1 MNNTRVLLV
10 DDDPVILKFV
20 GANLKARNFE
30 VITAEDGESALRA
43 MEQTLPDLVIL
54 DIMMPGMD
62 GVEVC
67 RRIREWSKVPV
78 IMLTAKNELS
88 DKVAVLNLGADDY
101 ITKPF
106 GIEELLARVR
116 AVLRRKAGTVV
127 PDTATFISDDLQI
140 NFAERLVTVGGRAV
154 NLSPHEYDLL
164 RELAQNAGKVLTHQ
178 MLLSRV
184 WGSEYGNE
192 TEYLR
197 VYIGRLRNKLEA
209 DPKKPKHILT
219 KTGVGYYLQKH
230 EPKPRPNPP
239 AS

>member
-20 GANLKARNFE
+20 GANLKARNFD
-30 VITAEDGESALRA
+30 VTTAEDGESALKA

-78 IMLTAKNELS
+78 IMLTAKNELN
-88 DKVAVLNLGADDY
+88 DKVTLLNLGADDY

-116 AVLRRKAGTVV
+116 AVLRRKSGANI
-127 PDTATFISDDLQI
+127 PDTATYVSDDLQI
-140 NFAERLVTVGGRAV
+140 NFAERLVTVDGRAV
-154 NLSPHEYDLL
+154 NLSPTEYDLL
-164 RELAQNAGKVLTHQ
+164 RELAQNVGKVLTHQ

-184 WGSEYGNE
+184 WGAEYGNE

-197 VYIGRLRNKLEA
+197 VYVGRLRSKIEG
-209 DPKKPKHILT
+209 DPKNPKHILT
-219 KTGVGYYLQKH
+219 KTGVGYHLQKLP
-230 EPKPRPNPP
+230 PK
-239 AS
+239 AQ

>member
-1 MNNTRVLLV
+1 MKETTILVV
-10 DDDPVILKFV
+10 DDDPVIVKFV
-20 GANLKARNFE
+20 SANLKARGFS
-30 VITAEDGESALRA
+30 VVTAEDGEAAIKA

-67 RRIREWSKVPV
+67 GRIREWSKVPI
-78 IMLTAKNELS
+78 IMLTAKNELN
-88 DKVAVLNLGADDY
+88 DKVELLNLGADDY

-116 AVLRRKAGTVV
+116 AILRRKVGAASSDTVLFV
-127 PDTATFISDDLQI
+127 NDDLEI
-140 NFAERLVTVGGRAV
+140 NFAERWVSLDGKQID
-154 NLSPHEYDLL
+154 LSPTEYDLL

-197 VYIGRLRNKLEA
+197 VYIGRLRGKLEV

-219 KTGVGYYLQKH
+219 KSGVGYCMQKLSQ
-230 EPKPRPNPP
+230 KVGQK

>member
-20 GANLKARNFE
+20 GANLKARNFD
-30 VITAEDGESALRA
+30 VTTAEDGESALKA

-67 RRIREWSKVPV
+67 RRIREWSRVPV
-78 IMLTAKNELS
+78 IMLTAKNELN
-88 DKVAVLNLGADDY
+88 DKVTLLNLGADDY

-116 AVLRRKAGTVV
+116 AVLRRKSGANI
-127 PDTATFISDDLQI
+127 PDTATFVSDDLQI
-140 NFAERLVTVGGRAV
+140 NFAERLVTVDSRAV
-154 NLSPHEYDLL
+154 NLSPTEYDLL
-164 RELAQNAGKVLTHQ
+164 RELAQNVGKVLTHQ

-184 WGSEYGNE
+184 WGAEYGNE

-197 VYIGRLRNKLEA
+197 VYVGRLRSKIES
-209 DPKKPKHILT
+209 DPKNPKHILT
-219 KTGVGYYLQKH
+219 KTGVGYHLLKH
-230 EPKPRPNPP
+230 PPR
-239 AS
+239 AQ

>member
-1 MNNTRVLLV
+1 MKETTILVV
-10 DDDPVILKFV
+10 DDDPVIVKFV
-20 GANLKARNFE
+20 SANLKARGFN
-30 VITAEDGESALRA
+30 VVAAEDGEAAIKA

-67 RRIREWSKVPV
+67 SRIREWSKVPI
-78 IMLTAKNELS
+78 IMLTAKNELN
-88 DKVAVLNLGADDY
+88 DKVELLNLGADDY

-116 AVLRRKAGTVV
+116 AILRRKVGAGSSDTVLFV
-127 PDTATFISDDLQI
+127 NDDLEI
-140 NFAERLVTVGGRAV
+140 NFAERWVSLDGKQID
-154 NLSPHEYDLL
+154 LSPTEYDLL

-197 VYIGRLRNKLEA
+197 VYIGRLRGKLEA

-219 KTGVGYYLQKH
+219 KSGVGYCMQKLSQ
-230 EPKPRPNPP
+230 KVGQK

>member
-1 MNNTRVLLV
+1 MDNTRVLLV

-20 GANLKARNFE
+20 GANLKARNFD
-30 VITAEDGESALRA
+30 VTTAEDGESALKA

-67 RRIREWSKVPV
+67 RRIREWSRVPV
-78 IMLTAKNELS
+78 IMLTAKNELN
-88 DKVAVLNLGADDY
+88 DKVTLLNLGADDY

-116 AVLRRKAGTVV
+116 AVLRRKSGTNI
-127 PDTATFISDDLQI
+127 PDAVIFVSDELQI
-140 NFAERLVTVGGRAV
+140 NFAERLVTVDGKAI
-154 NLSPHEYDLL
+154 NLSPTEYDLL
-164 RELAQNAGKVLTHQ
+164 RELAQNVGKVLTHQ

-184 WGSEYGNE
+184 WGAEYGNE

-197 VYIGRLRNKLEA
+197 VYVGRLRSKIEV
-209 DPKKPKHILT
+209 DPKKPKHIMT
-219 KTGVGYYLQKH
+219 KTGIGYHLQKH
-230 EPKPRPNPP
+230 PPKTQ
-239 AS
+239 

>member
-20 GANLKARNFE
+20 GANLKARNFD
-30 VITAEDGESALRA
+30 VTTAEDGESALKA

-67 RRIREWSKVPV
+67 RRIREWSRVPV
-78 IMLTAKNELS
+78 IMLTAKNELN
-88 DKVAVLNLGADDY
+88 DKVTLLNLGADDY

-116 AVLRRKAGTVV
+116 AVLRRKSGANI
-127 PDTATFISDDLQI
+127 PDAVIFVSDELQI
-140 NFAERLVTVGGRAV
+140 NFAERLVTVDGKAI
-154 NLSPHEYDLL
+154 NLSPTEYDLL
-164 RELAQNAGKVLTHQ
+164 RELAQNVGKVLTHQ

-184 WGSEYGNE
+184 WGAEYGNE

-197 VYIGRLRNKLEA
+197 VYVGRLRSKIEA

-219 KTGVGYYLQKH
+219 KTGIGYHLQKH
-230 EPKPRPNPP
+230 PPKTQ
-239 AS
+239 

>member
-1 MNNTRVLLV
+1 MKETTILVV
-10 DDDPVILKFV
+10 DDDPVIVKFV
-20 GANLKARNFE
+20 SANLKARGFG
-30 VITAEDGESALRA
+30 VVAAEDGESAIKA

-67 RRIREWSKVPV
+67 RRIREWSKVPI
-78 IMLTAKNELS
+78 IMLTAKNELN
-88 DKVAVLNLGADDY
+88 DKVELLNLGADDY

-116 AVLRRKAGTVV
+116 AILRRKVGAGSSDTVLFV
-127 PDTATFISDDLQI
+127 NDDLEI
-140 NFAERLVTVGGRAV
+140 NFAERWVSLGGKQID
-154 NLSPHEYDLL
+154 LSPTEYDLL

-197 VYIGRLRNKLEA
+197 VYIGRLRSKLEA

-219 KTGVGYYLQKH
+219 KSGVGYCMQKL
-230 EPKPRPNPP
+230 PQK
-239 AS
+239 AGQKAY

>member
-1 MNNTRVLLV
+1 MKDTTILVV
-10 DDDPVILKFV
+10 DDDPVIVKFV
-20 GANLKARNFE
+20 SANLKARGFN
-30 VITAEDGESALRA
+30 VVTAEDGESSIKVA
-43 MEQTLPDLVIL
+43 EQTLPDLIIL

-62 GVEVC
+62 GIEVC
-67 RRIREWSKVPV
+67 RRIREWSKVPI
-78 IMLTAKNELS
+78 IMLTAKNELN
-88 DKVAVLNLGADDY
+88 DKVELLNLGADDY

-116 AVLRRKAGTVV
+116 AILRRKAGSGTSDAVV
-127 PDTATFISDDLQI
+127 FINDDLEI
-140 NFAERLVTVGGRAV
+140 NFAERWVSVVGKQID
-154 NLSPHEYDLL
+154 LSPTEYDLL

-197 VYIGRLRNKLEA
+197 VYIGRLRGKLEA

-219 KTGVGYYLQKH
+219 KSGVGYCLQKL
-230 EPKPRPNPP
+230 PQKT
-239 AS
+239 

>member
-20 GANLKARNFE
+20 GANLKARNFD
-30 VITAEDGESALRA
+30 VTTAEDGESALKA

-67 RRIREWSKVPV
+67 RRIREWSRVPV
-78 IMLTAKNELS
+78 IMLTAKNELN
-88 DKVAVLNLGADDY
+88 DKVTLLNLGADDY

-116 AVLRRKAGTVV
+116 AVLRRKSGTNV
-127 PDTATFISDDLQI
+127 PDAVIFVSDELQI
-140 NFAERLVTVGGRAV
+140 NFAERLVTVDGKAI
-154 NLSPHEYDLL
+154 NLSPTEYDLL
-164 RELAQNAGKVLTHQ
+164 RELAQNVGKVLTHQ

-184 WGSEYGNE
+184 WGAEYGNE

-197 VYIGRLRNKLEA
+197 VYVGRLRSKLEV
-209 DPKKPKHILT
+209 DPKKPKHIMT
-219 KTGVGYYLQKH
+219 KTGIGYHLQKH
-230 EPKPRPNPP
+230 PPKTQ
-239 AS
+239 

>member
-1 MNNTRVLLV
+1 MKETTILVV
-10 DDDPVILKFV
+10 DDDPVIVKFV
-20 GANLKARNFE
+20 SANLKARGFN
-30 VITAEDGESALRA
+30 VVAAEDGEAAIKA

-67 RRIREWSKVPV
+67 SRIREWSKVPI
-78 IMLTAKNELS
+78 IMLTAKNELN
-88 DKVAVLNLGADDY
+88 DKVELLNLGADDY

-116 AVLRRKAGTVV
+116 AILRRKVGAGSSDTVLFV
-127 PDTATFISDDLQI
+127 NDDLEI
-140 NFAERLVTVGGRAV
+140 NFAERWVSLGGKQID
-154 NLSPHEYDLL
+154 LSPTEYDLL

-178 MLLSRV
+178 MLLARV

-197 VYIGRLRNKLEA
+197 VYIGRLRGKLEA

-219 KTGVGYYLQKH
+219 KSGVGYCMQKLSQ
-230 EPKPRPNPP
+230 KVGQK

>member
-20 GANLKARNFE
+20 GANLKARNFD
-30 VITAEDGESALRA
+30 VTTAEDGESALKA

-67 RRIREWSKVPV
+67 RRIREWSRVPV
-78 IMLTAKNELS
+78 IMLTAKNELN
-88 DKVAVLNLGADDY
+88 DKVTLLNLGADDY

-116 AVLRRKAGTVV
+116 AVLRRKSGTNV
-127 PDTATFISDDLQI
+127 PDAVIFVSDELQI
-140 NFAERLVTVGGRAV
+140 NFAERLVTVDGKAI
-154 NLSPHEYDLL
+154 NLSPTEYDLL
-164 RELAQNAGKVLTHQ
+164 RELAQNVGKVLTHQ

-184 WGSEYGNE
+184 WGAEYGNE

-197 VYIGRLRNKLEA
+197 VYVGRLRSKIEV
-209 DPKKPKHILT
+209 DPKKPKHIMT
-219 KTGVGYYLQKH
+219 KTGIGYHLQKH
-230 EPKPRPNPP
+230 PSKTQ
-239 AS
+239 